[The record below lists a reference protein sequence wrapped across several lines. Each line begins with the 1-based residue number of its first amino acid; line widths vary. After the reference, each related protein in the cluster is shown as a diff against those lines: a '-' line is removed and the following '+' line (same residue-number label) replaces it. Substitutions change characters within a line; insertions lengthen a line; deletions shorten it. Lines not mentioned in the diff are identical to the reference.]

1 MVIKRWPGRPPR
13 ARHTTPM
20 ISLDRLVCR
29 AYGAQALKRRSVKI
43 HRLQPVCLQH
53 QRPRCSLRIIGMLWT
68 GRSCRR
74 RQCWL
79 WRKRKRA
86 AGPTS
91 APKLRQ
97 NRFEYGPTPVL
108 VHALY
113 ADQTRCSPTFSIRFG
128 IGSIRA
134 YWQILRFGHDVA
146 AHHRC
151 TFVSR
156 AYSRRGVYLHIAM
169 ADDR

>member
-1 MVIKRWPGRPPR
+1 VFNSADFHVGAHVVIKHWPGRPPR

-29 AYGAQALKRRSVKI
+29 AYSTQALKRRSVKI
-43 HRLQPVCLQH
+43 QPLAIQIAANTSD
-53 QRPRCSLRIIGMLWT
+53 RGAARGIIGMLWT

-86 AGPTS
+86 TGLAS

-97 NRFEYGPTPVL
+97 NP
-108 VHALY
+108 
-113 ADQTRCSPTFSIRFG
+113 
-128 IGSIRA
+128 
-134 YWQILRFGHDVA
+134 
-146 AHHRC
+146 
-151 TFVSR
+151 
-156 AYSRRGVYLHIAM
+156 
-169 ADDR
+169 